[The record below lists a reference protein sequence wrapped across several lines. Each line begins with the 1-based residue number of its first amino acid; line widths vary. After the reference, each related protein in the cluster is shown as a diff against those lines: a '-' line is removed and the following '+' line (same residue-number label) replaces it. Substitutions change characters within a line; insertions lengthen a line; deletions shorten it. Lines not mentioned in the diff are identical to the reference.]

1 MKRTQTQAGIELD
14 KFFVAPDELDCQ
26 SLLAGITN
34 VYNFR
39 SWWNA
44 ILALPLDHFEQ
55 RAAIYVRA
63 LTYLPGSY
71 KLWYNLL
78 KEAR

>member
-1 MKRTQTQAGIELD
+1 MKRTQTEAGIELD
-14 KFFVAPDELDCQ
+14 SFFVAPDELDCQ

-44 ILALPLDHFEQ
+44 ILAVPLDRFE
-55 RAAIYVRA
+55 
-63 LTYLPGSY
+63 
-71 KLWYNLL
+71 
-78 KEAR
+78 